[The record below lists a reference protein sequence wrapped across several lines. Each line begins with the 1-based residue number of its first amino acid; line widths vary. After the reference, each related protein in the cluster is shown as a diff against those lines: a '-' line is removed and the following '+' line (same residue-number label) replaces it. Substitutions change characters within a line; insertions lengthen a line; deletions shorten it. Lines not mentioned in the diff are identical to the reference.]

1 MSASEDGEQQQSEE
15 QLPRRRRHVGA
26 RDGGEAPEERG
37 SVQEAT
43 SLPCNGDLSHDL
55 PSGCPAPNDKLSVLL
70 SPLTR
75 TLLSLQELQ
84 LRLGWLEEQLGRW
97 SARRAADVLNDLCE
111 QSERSDPSAR
121 EALLS
126 VAILFASRHDIPAL
140 ARLREE
146 AVGRRLLA
154 LERLVRL
161 GPPPVML
168 ERAPDQLPVPD
179 YGTGREL
186 TLGER
191 RSLARRPDRRA
202 FDKLLADPHPMVI
215 GQLLMNP
222 KLVEADVV
230 RLVARRPARTEV
242 SFEVAKNPRWLAR
255 ARVRLAL
262 VLNPGSPPEVCMPL
276 LCVCRRTD
284 LLEVLKSTDISQTLR
299 GTAVELLE
307 KRPPLRE
314 VDEADRI
321 LQ

>member
-1 MSASEDGEQQQSEE
+1 M
-15 QLPRRRRHVGA
+15 
-26 RDGGEAPEERG
+26 
-37 SVQEAT
+37 
-43 SLPCNGDLSHDL
+43 
-55 PSGCPAPNDKLSVLL
+55 